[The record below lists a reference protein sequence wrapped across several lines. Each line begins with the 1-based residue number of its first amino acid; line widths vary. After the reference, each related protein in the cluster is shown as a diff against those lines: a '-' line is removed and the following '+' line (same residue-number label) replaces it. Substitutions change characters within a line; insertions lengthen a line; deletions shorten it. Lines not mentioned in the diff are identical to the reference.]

1 MKNQSL
7 ATVTAGLLLLLL
19 VLVPEIA
26 HARPSGFLSRQK
38 RVSDQRLAEL
48 ETLMALSRLKG
59 KLVTVPVGFG
69 RVDPAKLGRKRRSNA
84 GNDFQRFQRFW
95 KTISESE
102 LNDDDSKDIIFP
114 ASWFQ
119 RDVDNQLGDDTDDPP
134 LFFN

>member
-7 ATVTAGLLLLLL
+7 VTVTAGFLLLLLA
-19 VLVPEIA
+19 LVPEVA

-69 RVDPAKLGRKRRSNA
+69 RVDPAKIGRKRRSNA
-84 GNDFQRFQRFW
+84 GNDFQRFQRFLR
-95 KTISESE
+95 TISESE
-102 LNDDDSKDIIFP
+102 LTDDESKDIFP

-119 RDVDNQLGDDTDDPP
+119 RDVDNQLGDETDDPP